1 MEATRYTISADPVDY
16 GEDCQNAR
24 ACAEAI
30 KAGLEKYIQEHGV
43 DAEVVIVPE
52 TQSCG
57 NWSTGDPEIITEL
70 ADVVV
75 KNWVDWVPS
84 GAANCEEA

>member
-1 MEATRYTISADPVDY
+1 MTRFTVSEDCADY
-16 GEDCQNAR
+16 GEECQNAR

-30 KAGLEKYIQEHGV
+30 RVGLEKYIEENGI

-52 TQSCG
+52 TQSLR
-57 NWSTGDPEIITEL
+57 NRSTGDPAIIEEL

-75 KNWVDWVPS
+75 KNWVDWIPS
-84 GAANCEEA
+84 GAANCEDA